1 MKVKLESDGS
11 IRASSHRIKR
21 RRHDLN
27 IIWEFFLNILSIGC
41 FTFGGGYAM
50 ISALQQ
56 SLVFQHGWLSAEEF
70 SNGVAVG
77 QITPGPLMILVT
89 FLGFKI
95 ASFWGALLGTIAL
108 FLPSFVATIV
118 ISRNYQKVKEN
129 PIVKAALKG
138 VNASIVGIIALAAFD
153 MAKLNLNNLTT
164 TIITLAAGI
173 LILKCS
179 DKDISWILLIAG
191 AIGGWVLR

>member
-1 MKVKLESDGS
+1 M
-11 IRASSHRIKR
+11 
-21 RRHDLN
+21 N
-27 IIWEFFLNILSIGC
+27 ILWEFFLNILSIGC

-56 SLVFQHGWLSAEEF
+56 SLVFQHGWLSLEEF

-95 ASFWGALLGTIAL
+95 ANFWGALLGTIGL

-118 ISRNYQKVKEN
+118 ISRNYQKIKEN
-129 PIVKAALKG
+129 SIVKASLKG
-138 VNASIVGIIALAAFD
+138 VNASIVGIIAVAAFD

-164 TIITLAAGI
+164 TIITLGAGI

-191 AIGGWVLR
+191 AIGGWGLR